1 VPVSH
6 SAPGQS
12 NRAWT
17 AGAGDPEEADI
28 SGLLSMLASVPDPRG
43 RRGRQYPLEFILAVC
58 VVATLAGA
66 VNYREIGSHAADMPQ
81 ELLRRLGAKWSW
93 FKLRYK
99 YPSKSAIRYVL
110 TRIDAAMLDA
120 ISCAWIFVQASKDA
134 DKGGW
139 IIALDGKVLR
149 GAWTDENDKVTLFS
163 AMLHHEAVTVAQVRV
178 PDGTNEIT
186 QAEAI
191 LEAAEIPEGQSVLF
205 TMDAAHAQ
213 RETAEAIGG
222 KPGFDYLVTVKGNQP
237 GLQRAVFEAVLPL
250 LREAPHDVVEERC
263 RGRIRKWSCW
273 IAGGEGIDFPHARQA
288 AFLRREVFEISGD
301 RISKENALILSSRK
315 SGEMT
320 AANVNRYVRNHWGIE
335 NKSHYVRDTVYRE
348 DHCQAW
354 AGEGPQALA
363 SLRNLASGLIRLKKE
378 NAIKE
383 TTQSVNRDQSRA
395 LKFMTT

>member
-1 VPVSH
+1 VSVSH

-12 NRAWT
+12 SRTCAS
-17 AGAGDPEEADI
+17 GVGDPEETGI

-66 VNYREIGSHAADMPQ
+66 KNYREIGSHAADMPQ
-81 ELLRRLGAKWSW
+81 ELLRKLGAKWSW
-93 FKLRYK
+93 FKLSYN

-110 TRIDAAMLDA
+110 TRIDAAMLDT
-120 ISCAWIFVQASKDA
+120 ITCAWIFAKASRDA
-134 DKGGW
+134 DKGEW
-139 IIALDGKVLR
+139 VIALDGKVLR

-163 AMLHHEAVTVAQVRV
+163 AMLHDEAVTVVQVRV

-191 LEAAEIPEGQSVLF
+191 LEAAEIPEGTSALF

-213 RETAEAIGG
+213 KETARAIAG
-222 KPGFDYLVTVKGNQP
+222 KPWSDYLITVKGNQP
-237 GLQRAVFEAVLPL
+237 ALRRTVFDAVLPL
-250 LREAPHDVVEERC
+250 LREAPHDVVEERS
-263 RGRIRKWSCW
+263 RGRIKKWSCW
-273 IAGGEGIDFPHARQA
+273 ITSAEDIDFPYARQVV
-288 AFLRREVFEISGD
+288 FIRREVFEISGD
-301 RISKENALILSSRK
+301 RISKENALLLT
-315 SGEMT
+315 SGKPGKMT
-320 AANVNRYVRNHWGIE
+320 AADVNRHVRNHWGIE

-348 DHCQAW
+348 DHGQAW

-363 SLRNLASGLIRLKKE
+363 SLRNLAVGLIRLTGE

-383 TTQSVNRDQSRA
+383 ITQWVSRDQSRA